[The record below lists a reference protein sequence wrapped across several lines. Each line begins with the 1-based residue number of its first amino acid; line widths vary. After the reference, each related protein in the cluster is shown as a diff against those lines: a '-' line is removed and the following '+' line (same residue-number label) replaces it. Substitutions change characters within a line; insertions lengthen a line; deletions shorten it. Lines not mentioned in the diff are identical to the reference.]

1 MFTLKSAY
9 YIAQNILEPNHHE
22 ESSAGDPYQ
31 PLWKKIWRMKIPSKI
46 RTFAWRACK
55 KGIPLKEILQHRGL
69 NIDPACPRCRR
80 PSKSIVHA
88 LRECSELEE
97 VWNENSF
104 SRSIPRDVGDIREVM
119 LLLLEKGK
127 SEKIEFFWVVA
138 WNQWRLQE
146 FFSGW
151 SLKYFKILNSH

>member
-31 PLWKKIWRMKIPSKI
+31 PLWKKIWHMKIPSKI

-69 NIDPACPRCRR
+69 NIDPACTRCRR
-80 PSKSIVHA
+80 PSKSVVHA

-97 VWNENSF
+97 V
-104 SRSIPRDVGDIREVM
+104 
-119 LLLLEKGK
+119 
-127 SEKIEFFWVVA
+127 
-138 WNQWRLQE
+138 
-146 FFSGW
+146 
-151 SLKYFKILNSH
+151 

>member
-97 VWNENSF
+97 V
-104 SRSIPRDVGDIREVM
+104 
-119 LLLLEKGK
+119 
-127 SEKIEFFWVVA
+127 
-138 WNQWRLQE
+138 
-146 FFSGW
+146 
-151 SLKYFKILNSH
+151 